1 MGAHEPNPLREA
13 RAGLITLSMVIGATV
28 LSIVI
33 ATIEWGQWNTYR
45 VGFKVTQDATNIV
58 PGTPVILG
66 GLQWG
71 KVVRV
76 EHAEFRAT
84 GSVEDAMRAAQAHA
98 SRGTVVEFELDPRI
112 TLHPGATISRSATFL
127 GSNVALVIN
136 DTGSMRGGR
145 SMPGP
150 RSTPI
155 DQGIVMAAS
164 DPVDSRI
171 ALLGVRAA
179 RSLQQLPEQFEA
191 IKAHWAKLYAAQAK
205 AAFTA
210 LQDQATQLRDAFVDD
225 EPGWSG
231 AVERTS
237 QAMDRMRARFAEG
250 APDNPSLD
258 ESIRTASARVSTDWD
273 VLKADAEALK
283 ARFLQEAEPKAMDL
297 WKRAKSEWAR
307 TTELLDQLR
316 KAGGDSAD
324 AFYDFMANGS
334 LMGGQI
340 SRTLETPLLAAL
352 RAVFGVAVA
361 AVDTDMITR
370 LQRYDA
376 ASRLVIATDELR
388 RANEALEALAAD
400 AKEPAPGLSQEL
412 RDQAARAVT
421 AFRTAV
427 ERLVELSQQP

>member
-1 MGAHEPNPLREA
+1 MGAHEPNPFREA

-28 LSIVI
+28 LSIAI
-33 ATIEWGQWNTYR
+33 ATIQWGQWNTYR
-45 VGFKVTQDATNIV
+45 VGFKITQDATNIV

-84 GSVEDAMRAAQAHA
+84 GSVEDALRAAQTHA
-98 SRGTVVEFELDPRI
+98 SRGTVVEFLLDPRI

-164 DPVDSRI
+164 DPVDSKT
-171 ALLGVRAA
+171 ALLGIRAA
-179 RSLQQLPEQFEA
+179 KSLEQLPEQFEA
-191 IKAHWAKLYAAQAK
+191 IKANWARLYANQASK
-205 AAFTA
+205 LLETLRRDA
-210 LQDQATQLRDAFVDD
+210 LALRDAFVSD

-237 QAMDRMRARFAEG
+237 QAMDRLRARFANG
-250 APDNPSLD
+250 TPGVPSLD
-258 ESIRTASARVSTDWD
+258 ETVRATTTRASTDWD
-273 VLKADAEALK
+273 ALKVDAEALK
-283 ARFLQEAEPKAMDL
+283 ERFLKDAEPKAMDL
-297 WKRAKSEWAR
+297 WTRARSEWAR
-307 TTELLDQLR
+307 TTELLDRLR

-324 AFYDFMANGS
+324 TFYDFMADSS

-361 AVDTDMITR
+361 MVDSDMITR
-370 LQRYDA
+370 MERYDA

-388 RANEALEALAAD
+388 RANDALEKLAAD

-412 RDQAARAVT
+412 RDEATRAVT

-427 ERLVELSQQP
+427 ERLVDLSQQP

>member
-13 RAGLITLSMVIGATV
+13 RAGLITLSTVIGATV
-28 LSIVI
+28 LSIAI
-33 ATIEWGQWNTYR
+33 ATIQWGQWNTYR
-45 VGFKVTQDATNIV
+45 VGFRITQDATNIV

-84 GSVEDAMRAAQAHA
+84 GSMEDALRAAQTHA

-112 TLHPGATISRSATFL
+112 TLHPGASISRSATFL

-164 DPVDSRI
+164 DPVDSKT
-171 ALLGVRAA
+171 ALLGIRAA
-179 RSLQQLPEQFEA
+179 KSLEQLPEQFEA
-191 IKAHWAKLYAAQAK
+191 IKANWARLYANQASK
-205 AAFTA
+205 LLETLRRDA
-210 LQDQATQLRDAFVDD
+210 LALRDTFVSD

-237 QAMDRMRARFAEG
+237 QAMDRLRARFANG
-250 APDNPSLD
+250 TPGVPSLD
-258 ESIRTASARVSTDWD
+258 ETVRATTTRASADWD
-273 VLKADAEALK
+273 ALKVDAEALK
-283 ARFLQEAEPKAMDL
+283 ERFLKDAEPKAMDL
-297 WKRAKSEWAR
+297 WTRARSEWAR
-307 TTELLDQLR
+307 TTELLDRLR

-324 AFYDFMANGS
+324 TFYDFMADSS

-361 AVDTDMITR
+361 MVDSDMITR
-370 LQRYDA
+370 MERYDA

-388 RANEALEALAAD
+388 RANDALEKLAAD

-412 RDQAARAVT
+412 RDEATRAVT

-427 ERLVELSQQP
+427 ERLVDLSQQP

>member
-1 MGAHEPNPLREA
+1 MGAHEPNPFREA

-28 LSIVI
+28 LSIAI
-33 ATIEWGQWNTYR
+33 ATIQWGQWNTYR
-45 VGFKVTQDATNIV
+45 VGFKITQDATNIV

-84 GSVEDAMRAAQAHA
+84 GSVEDALRAAQAHA
-98 SRGTVVEFELDPRI
+98 SRGTVVEFLLDPRI

-164 DPVDSRI
+164 DPVDSKT
-171 ALLGVRAA
+171 ALLGIRAA
-179 RSLQQLPEQFEA
+179 KSLEQLPEQFEA
-191 IKAHWAKLYAAQAK
+191 IKANWARLYANQASK
-205 AAFTA
+205 LLETLRRDA
-210 LQDQATQLRDAFVDD
+210 LALRDTFVSD

-237 QAMDRMRARFAEG
+237 QAMDRLRARFANG
-250 APDNPSLD
+250 TPGVPSLD
-258 ESIRTASARVSTDWD
+258 ETVRATTTRASADWD
-273 VLKADAEALK
+273 ALKVDAEALK
-283 ARFLQEAEPKAMDL
+283 ERFLKDAEPKAMDL
-297 WKRAKSEWAR
+297 WTRARSEWAR
-307 TTELLDQLR
+307 TTELLDRLR

-324 AFYDFMANGS
+324 TFYDFMADSS

-361 AVDTDMITR
+361 MVDSDMITR
-370 LQRYDA
+370 MERYDA

-388 RANEALEALAAD
+388 RANDALEKLAAD

-412 RDQAARAVT
+412 RDEATRAVT

-427 ERLVELSQQP
+427 ERLVDLSQQP

>member
-13 RAGLITLSMVIGATV
+13 RAGL
-28 LSIVI
+28 
-33 ATIEWGQWNTYR
+33 
-45 VGFKVTQDATNIV
+45 
-58 PGTPVILG
+58 
-66 GLQWG
+66 QWG
-71 KVVRV
+71 KVTRV

-84 GSVEDAMRAAQAHA
+84 GSIEDAMRAAQARA

-112 TLHPGATISRSATFL
+112 QLHPGASISRSATFL

-155 DQGIVMAAS
+155 DEGIVLAAS
-164 DPVDSRI
+164 DPIDSTI
-171 ALLGVRAA
+171 ALLGVHAA
-179 RSLQQLPEQFEA
+179 RSLKELPEHFEG
-191 IKAHWAKLYAAQAK
+191 IKASWAKLYAEQARQPFDALRAQAIEV
-205 AAFTA
+205 
-210 LQDQATQLRDAFVDD
+210 LDAFLKD
-225 EPGWSG
+225 EPRWSG
-231 AVERTS
+231 AVDRTS
-237 QAMDRMRARFAEG
+237 QAMDRLRARFAEG
-250 APDNPSLD
+250 TPDNPSLD
-258 ESIRTASARVSTDWD
+258 ESIRTASARISTDWD
-273 VLKADAEALK
+273 DLKVDAEALK
-283 ARFLQEAEPKAMDL
+283 ERFLKDAEPKAMDL
-297 WKRAKSEWAR
+297 WTRAKSEWTR

-316 KAGGDSAD
+316 KAGGGTAD
-324 AFYDFMANGS
+324 TFYDFMANSS

-370 LQRYDA
+370 MQRYDA

-388 RANEALEALAAD
+388 RANDALEKLAAD
-400 AKEPAPGLSQEL
+400 ATEPAPGLSQEL

-427 ERLVELSQQP
+427 ERLVDLSQQP

>member
-13 RAGLITLSMVIGATV
+13 RAGLITLSTVIGVTV
-28 LSIVI
+28 LSIAI
-33 ATIEWGQWNTYR
+33 ATIQWGQWNTYR

-112 TLHPGATISRSATFL
+112 TLHPGASISRSATFL

-155 DQGIVMAAS
+155 DQGIVLAAS
-164 DPVDSRI
+164 DPVDAKI
-171 ALLGVRAA
+171 ALLGLRAA
-179 RSLQQLPEQFEA
+179 RSLDRLPDQFEA
-191 IKAHWAKLYAAQAK
+191 IKANWARLYAKEARM
-205 AAFTA
+205 AFNA
-210 LQDQATQLRDAFVDD
+210 LKDHAIQLRDAFVED
-225 EPGWSG
+225 EPNWSG

-237 QAMDRMRARFAEG
+237 QAMDRLRARFANGTPG
-250 APDNPSLD
+250 APSLD
-258 ESIRTASARVSTDWD
+258 ETVRATSTRASADWD
-273 VLKADAEALK
+273 ALKVDADALK
-283 ARFLQEAEPKAMDL
+283 ERFLKDAEPKAMDL

-307 TTELLDQLR
+307 TTELLEQLR
-316 KAGGDSAD
+316 KAGGDAAD
-324 AFYDFMANGS
+324 SFYDFMANGS

-361 AVDTDMITR
+361 MVDDDMVTR
-370 LQRYDA
+370 MQRYDA

-388 RANEALEALAAD
+388 RANDALEQLAAD
-400 AKEPAPGLSQEL
+400 AKKSAPGLSQEL
-412 RDQAARAVT
+412 RDEATRAVT

>member
-1 MGAHEPNPLREA
+1 MGAHEPNPFREA

-28 LSIVI
+28 LSIAI
-33 ATIEWGQWNTYR
+33 ATIQWGQWNTYR
-45 VGFKVTQDATNIV
+45 VGFKITQDATNIV

-84 GSVEDAMRAAQAHA
+84 GSVEDALRAAQAHA
-98 SRGTVVEFELDPRI
+98 SRGTVVEFLLDPRI

-164 DPVDSRI
+164 DPVDSKT
-171 ALLGVRAA
+171 ALLGIRAA
-179 RSLQQLPEQFEA
+179 KSLEQLPEQFEA
-191 IKAHWAKLYAAQAK
+191 IKANWARLYANQASRLLE
-205 AAFTA
+205 TLRRDA
-210 LQDQATQLRDAFVDD
+210 LALRDAFVSD

-237 QAMDRMRARFAEG
+237 QAMDRLRARFANG
-250 APDNPSLD
+250 TPGVPSLD
-258 ESIRTASARVSTDWD
+258 ETVRATTTRASADWD
-273 VLKADAEALK
+273 ALKVDAEALK
-283 ARFLQEAEPKAMDL
+283 ERFLKDAEPKAMDL
-297 WKRAKSEWAR
+297 WTRARSEWAR
-307 TTELLDQLR
+307 TTELLDRLR

-324 AFYDFMANGS
+324 TFYDFMADSS

-361 AVDTDMITR
+361 MVDSDMITR
-370 LQRYDA
+370 MERYDA

-388 RANEALEALAAD
+388 RANDALEKLAAD

-412 RDQAARAVT
+412 RDEATRAVT

-427 ERLVELSQQP
+427 ERLVDLSQQP

>member
-13 RAGLITLSMVIGATV
+13 RAGLITLSTVIGATV
-28 LSIVI
+28 LSIAI
-33 ATIEWGQWNTYR
+33 ATIQWGQWNTYR
-45 VGFKVTQDATNIV
+45 VGFRITQDATNIV

-84 GSVEDAMRAAQAHA
+84 GSMEDALRAAQTHA

-155 DQGIVMAAS
+155 DQGIVLAAA
-164 DPVDSRI
+164 DPVDSRV
-171 ALLGVRAA
+171 ALLGLRAA
-179 RSLQQLPEQFEA
+179 KSLEQLPDQFEA
-191 IKAHWAKLYAAQAK
+191 IKANWARLYAKQVRT
-205 AAFTA
+205 AFAA
-210 LQDQATQLRDAFVDD
+210 LQEQAIQLRDAFVGD
-225 EPGWSG
+225 EPRWSG

-237 QAMDRMRARFAEG
+237 QAMDRLRARFANG
-250 APDNPSLD
+250 TPGTPSLD
-258 ESIRTASARVSTDWD
+258 ETVRATSTRASADWD
-273 VLKADAEALK
+273 ALKVDAEALK
-283 ARFLQEAEPKAMDL
+283 ERFLKDAEPRAMDL
-297 WKRAKSEWAR
+297 WRRSRSEWAR
-307 TTELLDQLR
+307 TTELLDRLR

-324 AFYDFMANGS
+324 AFYDFMADSS

-361 AVDTDMITR
+361 MVDSDMITR
-370 LQRYDA
+370 MERYDA
-376 ASRLVIATDELR
+376 ASQLVIATDELR
-388 RANEALEALAAD
+388 RANEALEKLAAD

-412 RDQAARAVT
+412 RDDATRAVT

-427 ERLVELSQQP
+427 ERLVDLSQQP

>member
-28 LSIVI
+28 LSIAI
-33 ATIEWGQWNTYR
+33 ATIQWGQWNTYR

-84 GSVEDAMRAAQAHA
+84 GSLEDAMRAAQAHA

-179 RSLQQLPEQFEA
+179 RSLEQLPEQFEA
-191 IKAHWAKLYAAQAK
+191 IKANWAKLYAKQAK

-210 LQDQATQLRDAFVDD
+210 LQDHAIQFRDAFVGD

-237 QAMDRMRARFAEG
+237 QAMDRLRARFAESTPG
-250 APDNPSLD
+250 NPSLD
-258 ESIRTASARVSTDWD
+258 DSIRATSTRVSTDWD

-283 ARFLQEAEPKAMDL
+283 ERFLKDAEPKAMQL
-297 WKRAKSEWAR
+297 WTRSRSEWAR

-324 AFYDFMANGS
+324 AFYDFMANSS

-370 LQRYDA
+370 MQRYDA

-388 RANEALEALAAD
+388 RANEALEKLAAD

>member
-13 RAGLITLSMVIGATV
+13 RAGLITLSTVIGVTV
-28 LSIVI
+28 LSIAI
-33 ATIEWGQWNTYR
+33 ATIQWGQWNTYR

-112 TLHPGATISRSATFL
+112 TLHPGASISRSATFL

-155 DQGIVMAAS
+155 DQGIVLAAS
-164 DPVDSRI
+164 DPVDAKI
-171 ALLGVRAA
+171 ALLGLRAA
-179 RSLQQLPEQFEA
+179 RSLDRLPDQFEA
-191 IKAHWAKLYAAQAK
+191 IKANWARLYAKEARM
-205 AAFTA
+205 AFNA
-210 LQDQATQLRDAFVDD
+210 LKDHAIQLRDAFVED
-225 EPGWSG
+225 EPNWSG

-237 QAMDRMRARFAEG
+237 QAMDRLRARFANGTPG
-250 APDNPSLD
+250 APSLD
-258 ESIRTASARVSTDWD
+258 ETVRATSTRASADWD
-273 VLKADAEALK
+273 ALKVDADALK
-283 ARFLQEAEPKAMDL
+283 ERFLKDAEPKAMDL

-307 TTELLDQLR
+307 TTELLEQLR
-316 KAGGDSAD
+316 KAGGDAAD
-324 AFYDFMANGS
+324 SFYDFMANGS

-361 AVDTDMITR
+361 MVDDDMVTR
-370 LQRYDA
+370 MQRYDA

-388 RANEALEALAAD
+388 RTNDALEQLAAD
-400 AKEPAPGLSQEL
+400 AKKCAPGLSQEL
-412 RDQAARAVT
+412 RDEATRAVT

>member
-13 RAGLITLSMVIGATV
+13 RAGLITLSTVIGVTV
-28 LSIVI
+28 LSIAI
-33 ATIEWGQWNTYR
+33 ATIQWGQWNTYR

-112 TLHPGATISRSATFL
+112 TLHPGASISRSATFL

-155 DQGIVMAAS
+155 DQGIVLAAS
-164 DPVDSRI
+164 DPVDAKI
-171 ALLGVRAA
+171 ALLGLRAA
-179 RSLQQLPEQFEA
+179 RSLDRLPDQFEA
-191 IKAHWAKLYAAQAK
+191 IKANWARLYAKEART
-205 AAFTA
+205 AFNA
-210 LQDQATQLRDAFVDD
+210 LKDHAIQLRDAFVED
-225 EPGWSG
+225 EPNWSG

-237 QAMDRMRARFAEG
+237 QAMDRLRARFANGTPG
-250 APDNPSLD
+250 APSLD
-258 ESIRTASARVSTDWD
+258 ETVRATSTRASADWD
-273 VLKADAEALK
+273 ALKVDADALK
-283 ARFLQEAEPKAMDL
+283 ERFLKDAEPKAMDL

-307 TTELLDQLR
+307 TTELLEQLR
-316 KAGGDSAD
+316 KAGGDAAD
-324 AFYDFMANGS
+324 SFYDFMANGS

-361 AVDTDMITR
+361 MVDDDMVTR
-370 LQRYDA
+370 MQRYDA

-388 RANEALEALAAD
+388 RTNDALEQLAAD
-400 AKEPAPGLSQEL
+400 AKKSAPGLSQEL
-412 RDQAARAVT
+412 RDEATRAVT

>member
-1 MGAHEPNPLREA
+1 MGAHEPDPLREA
-13 RAGLITLSMVIGATV
+13 RAGLITLSTVIGATV

-33 ATIEWGQWNTYR
+33 ATIQWGQWNTYR

-71 KVVRV
+71 KVTRV
-76 EHAEFRAT
+76 EHGEFRAT
-84 GSVEDAMRAAQAHA
+84 GSMEDAMRAAKAHA

-112 TLHPGATISRSATFL
+112 QLHPGAAISRSATFL

-179 RSLQQLPEQFEA
+179 RSLDQIPEAFKA
-191 IKAHWAKLYAAQAK
+191 IKANWAKLYAEQARQT
-205 AAFTA
+205 FDA
-210 LQDQATQLRDAFVDD
+210 LRNQAIQLRDAFLQD
-225 EPGWSG
+225 EPRWSG
-231 AVERTS
+231 AVNRTS
-237 QAMDRMRARFAEG
+237 AAMDQLRARFATSTPG
-250 APDNPSLD
+250 LPSLD
-258 ESIRTASARVSTDWD
+258 SELRVTTERVSTDWD
-273 VLKADAEALK
+273 ALAADAEALK
-283 ARFLQEAEPKAMDL
+283 ERFLKDAEPKAMAL
-297 WKRAKSEWAR
+297 WKRAKDEWTR
-307 TTELLDQLR
+307 TTDLVDRVR
-316 KAGGDSAD
+316 KAGGDTAD
-324 AFYDFMANGS
+324 TFYDFMANSS

-340 SRTLETPLLAAL
+340 SRTLQTPLLAAL

-361 AVDTDMITR
+361 AVDTDMVTR
-370 LQRYDA
+370 MQRYDA

-388 RANEALEALAAD
+388 RANDALERLAVD

-412 RDQAARAVT
+412 RDQATRAVT

>member
-1 MGAHEPNPLREA
+1 MGAHEPNPFREA

-28 LSIVI
+28 LSIAI
-33 ATIEWGQWNTYR
+33 ATIQWGQWNTYR
-45 VGFKVTQDATNIV
+45 VGFKITQDATNIV

-84 GSVEDAMRAAQAHA
+84 GSVEDALRAAQAHA
-98 SRGTVVEFELDPRI
+98 SRGTVVEFLLDPRI

-164 DPVDSRI
+164 DPVDSKT
-171 ALLGVRAA
+171 ALLGIRAA
-179 RSLQQLPEQFEA
+179 KSLEQLPEQFEA
-191 IKAHWAKLYAAQAK
+191 IKANWARLYANQASK
-205 AAFTA
+205 LLETLRRDA
-210 LQDQATQLRDAFVDD
+210 LALRDAFVSD

-237 QAMDRMRARFAEG
+237 QAMDRLRARFANG
-250 APDNPSLD
+250 TPGVPSLD
-258 ESIRTASARVSTDWD
+258 ETVRATTTRASADWD
-273 VLKADAEALK
+273 ALKVDAEALK
-283 ARFLQEAEPKAMDL
+283 ERFLKDAEPKAMDL
-297 WKRAKSEWAR
+297 WTRARSEWAR
-307 TTELLDQLR
+307 TTELLDRLR

-324 AFYDFMANGS
+324 TFYDFMADSS

-361 AVDTDMITR
+361 MVDSDMITR
-370 LQRYDA
+370 MERYDA

-388 RANEALEALAAD
+388 RANDALEKLAAD

-412 RDQAARAVT
+412 RDEATRAVT

-427 ERLVELSQQP
+427 ERLVDLSQQP